1 MVLLAGGSGRAFFA
15 GLKRLL
21 CSCGDGLVTEE
32 VVDAETA
39 AAQGVV
45 DLMALPTEK
54 LIDEFRRLSGG
65 VRRMQP
71 TARRW
76 SRSDAGTVLR
86 VLCHRDDEAASRFLK
101 KTFEL
106 PKRR

>member
-1 MVLLAGGSGRAFFA
+1 ME
-15 GLKRLL
+15 
-21 CSCGDGLVTEE
+21 T
-32 VVDAETA
+32 ETA
-39 AAQGVV
+39 VAQGVV

-54 LIDEFRRLSGG
+54 LIEEFGRLSGG
-65 VRRMQP
+65 TRRMP
-71 TARRW
+71 P
-76 SRSDAGTVLR
+76 SRSDACTVLR